1 MVKNMAVITAAGKGR
16 RFKAAK
22 PKQFVKVGGKEI
34 LAYAI
39 INFEKNR
46 SVGGMLITV
55 PRGYKEYVKKHIIK
69 KYGLKKVKDVIEG
82 GKDRCDSVYRAVGR
96 AAEYEPENLLIHDG
110 ARPVFDKKTINKVI
124 KRLEKF
130 PAVVPVS
137 KISSTVKLVSD
148 NRVLRTMDRKFL
160 RAANTPQGFKY
171 AVLREIYTKQFI
183 EKYKPTDEAFVF
195 ESKGYKVGVVEEKG
209 LNLKITTK
217 NDIEI
222 LRHKF
227 G

>member
-1 MVKNMAVITAAGKGR
+1 MVKNMAVITAAGKGK
-16 RFKAAK
+16 RFEAAK

-46 SVGGMLITV
+46 SVGGILITV
-55 PRGYKEYVKKHIIK
+55 PRGYREYVKNHIIK

-96 AAEYEPENLLIHDG
+96 AAEYKPKNLLIHDG
-110 ARPVFDKKTINKVI
+110 ARPFFDKKTINKVL
-124 KRLEKF
+124 KKLEKF

-137 KISSTVKLVSD
+137 KIRPTVKIVSN
-148 NRVLRTMDRKFL
+148 NRVLRTIDRKFL

-171 AVLREIYTKQFI
+171 AVLRKVYTKQFI
-183 EKYKPTDEAFVF
+183 KKYKPTDEAFVF
-195 ESKGYKVGVVEEKG
+195 EKKRLQGRRGRG
-209 LNLKITTK
+209 GRN
-217 NDIEI
+217 
-222 LRHKF
+222 
-227 G
+227 